1 MLIIAITT
9 YIYYFIPTFLSH
21 SDTIMS
27 LPIEYARL
35 NLLEAEKTKRQRQYK
50 AQLLVIRSGDINVRL
65 GKTLIPLNQSQ
76 SIWLPHDCLY
86 SLESITA
93 SQIDILSLSARVTA
107 GLPTRLYQCTTSPLL
122 PLLIDELITIDKTSI
137 SAQNLFQVCL
147 DQVYKLIEH
156 D

>member
-1 MLIIAITT
+1 
-9 YIYYFIPTFLSH
+9 
-21 SDTIMS
+21 MS

-35 NLLEAEKTKRQRQYK
+35 NLLVAEKTKRQRQYK
-50 AQLLVIRSGDINVRL
+50 AQLLVIRSGDINIRL
-65 GKTLIPLNQSQ
+65 GKTLITLNQSQ

-93 SQIDILSLSARVTA
+93 SQIDILSFSARVTA
-107 GLPTRLYQCTTSPLL
+107 GLPTSLYRCTASPLL

-137 SAQNLFQVCL
+137 SAQHLFQVCL
-147 DQVYKLIEH
+147 DQVHKLTEH